1 MGETDIRGIVFDK
14 ITLNEMNV
22 AFMRKLET
30 FGCAMVL
37 DEQGNDKHGKAQLA
51 VLSTVFS
58 AKNPSILVITTRK
71 LMYAWY
77 QALLTGIGADFKFIS
92 PDDRSINHFSPKLS
106 NLYIADEAAWNNPIF
121 AKIREASFVW
131 DLVIVDGGLAQS
143 GINTDFITDNFDIK
157 TKKLV
162 LFAPYL
168 KQERDAA
175 EKLSKIPEKFLED
188 EGRAKYFADHFADET
203 VLDFT
208 FDTPFTHYYGKENLD
223 RPSIRMIPY
232 TVSEEILRAKE
243 EQNGASLYSH
253 GGNIFEELTLDMRKV
268 YISERYDDDVVTK
281 LRAYDA
287 KLDAYLT
294 ELDRLLED
302 PDSRIITYFSSEK
315 TLEYIRKALNTSVV
329 GLGRITAVKKTGLHR
344 INDTLESFKAGAKN
358 DIRIVL
364 SVDDQYEECGL
375 ISNITHVIN
384 YELPDSPM
392 ILHRRYKQGGTVGFK
407 NPEFLLFRDDT
418 DQFDGRI
425 LAYAMALNIMDGFS
439 FHIPGR
445 NIYTYTE
452 GLEEILANMM
462 AELHDVEDM
471 DEETVTPLIAKYNLN
486 TTHDHA
492 KIALCYGRDAVR
504 KAFGLPE
511 DPEEETDKDTLVKL
525 FGDKLAEMRDSCAY
539 LDMEGVLIA
548 KKYDIEQSGDYASIT
563 KSLSKQPLAVMR
575 DKARKALDGCDTA
588 ESCIGMLRDT
598 DEHLKCFV
606 YYCTWRYMVEN
617 RGLQS
622 NYDEFLK
629 SLFEEVI

>member
-14 ITLNEMNV
+14 ITLNEMNI

-30 FGCAMVL
+30 FGCAIVL

-77 QALLTGIGADFKFIS
+77 QALLTGIGADFKFIIT
-92 PDDRSINHFSPKLS
+92 DDRSINHFSPKLS
-106 NLYIADEAAWNNPIF
+106 NLYIANEEAGNNPIF
-121 AKIREASFVW
+121 AKISAANFVW
-131 DLVIVDGGLAQS
+131 DLVIVDGGLAKT
-143 GINTDFITDNFDIK
+143 GINIDFITDNFDVK

-162 LFAPYL
+162 VFAPYL
-168 KQERDAA
+168 AQERDAA
-175 EKLSKIPEKFLED
+175 EKLSKIPEKFLAD
-188 EGRAKYFADHFADET
+188 EGRAAYFTDHFANES
-203 VLDFT
+203 VLDFAL
-208 FDTPFTHYYGKENLD
+208 DTPFTHYYGKENLAQ
-223 RPSIRMIPY
+223 PSIRIIPY
-232 TVSEEILRAKE
+232 TVSEEILQARAE
-243 EQNGASLYSH
+243 LNSPPLYNH

-281 LRAYDA
+281 LRAYDS
-287 KLDAYLT
+287 KLDAYLS

-315 TLEYIRKALNTSVV
+315 TLEYIHKTLNTSVV
-329 GLGRITAVKKTGLHR
+329 GLGRITAVKKMGLYR

-364 SVDDQYEECGL
+364 SVDDQHEECGL
-375 ISNITHVIN
+375 INNITHVIN

-407 NPEFLLFRDDT
+407 NPEFVMFRDDA

-425 LAYAMALNIMDGFS
+425 LSCAMALNIVDGFS
-439 FHIPGR
+439 FNIPGR
-445 NIYTYTE
+445 NIYIYTE
-452 GLEEILANMM
+452 GLETILTDMI
-462 AELHDVEDM
+462 AELYDVEGM
-471 DEETVTPLIAKYNLN
+471 DDEAVTTLIAKYNLN
-486 TTHDHA
+486 TTPEHA

-504 KAFGLPE
+504 NAFGLPE
-511 DPEEETDKDTLVKL
+511 DVHDKYTLERLFREKL
-525 FGDKLAEMRDSCAY
+525 TELRDSCAY
-539 LDMEGVLIA
+539 LDFEGVLLT
-548 KKYDIEQSGDYASIT
+548 KKYDIEKSEDYATIS
-563 KSLSKQPLAVMR
+563 KNLAKQPLAVLR
-575 DKARKALDGCDTA
+575 EKARKALKGCDTA

-598 DEHLKCFV
+598 DEHLKSFV
-606 YYCTWRYMVEN
+606 YYCTWRYMVEQC
-617 RGLQS
+617 GLQS
-622 NYDEFLK
+622 DYDEFLK